1 MPTLT
6 PQAGRGSAPVQP
18 QLALM
23 AWLSPAFP
31 VGGFAYSH
39 GLEWAYEVGD
49 IINADTLGDWLDS
62 LFRHGAPVNDA
73 ILFACLWRA
82 MAADDPVAVAAV
94 AELAIA
100 LANTTERRLE
110 VVAQGNAFMV
120 AAMASWPCGGQQH
133 FIKAW
138 PGDVTYPLAVAVTA
152 QGHGLALADAL
163 PAFLMA
169 SLANLVSATV
179 RLGVV
184 GQTDGQRLTAAMIPL
199 VVELAV
205 ASLDRTL
212 DDLGG
217 AAFRS
222 DLAAMHHETQYT
234 RLFRS

>member
-1 MPTLT
+1 MPV
-6 PQAGRGSAPVQP
+6 PP

-39 GLEWAYEVGD
+39 GLEWAYEAGEITD
-49 IINADTLGDWLDS
+49 AATLGDWLET

-82 MAADDPVAVAAV
+82 MAADDPVAMASI
-94 AELAIA
+94 AELAVA
-100 LANTTERRLE
+100 LANTAERRLE
-110 VVAQGNAFMV
+110 AVAQGNAFMV
-120 AAMASWPCGGQQH
+120 AAMASWPCAAQH
-133 FIKAW
+133 ALRAAW

-152 QGHGLALADAL
+152 QGHGLTLADAL

-169 SLANLVSATV
+169 SLANLVSAAV

-184 GQTDGQRLTAAMIPL
+184 GQTDGQRLTAALMPQ
-199 VVELAV
+199 VAALA
-205 ASLDRTL
+205 ASSHDATL
-212 DDLGG
+212 DDLGS